1 MKTYMAVFTGNP
13 STFDKYMQTNPDPEK
28 RKAKEREG
36 MDAWEKWG
44 KEHKKSIVADG
55 GPLGR
60 TKRGTKEG
68 IADFRNNLAAYT
80 IVKADSQE
88 EASTSMRRS
97 GEIQLIWK
105 TCSMPILAVWTYS
118 QEH

>member
-60 TKRGTKEG
+60 TKRVTKEG

-88 EASTSMRRS
+88 EAAKMFRDHPHFTIFP
-97 GEIQLIWK
+97 GDGVEIMEVL
-105 TCSMPILAVWTYS
+105 PIP
-118 QEH
+118 ERH